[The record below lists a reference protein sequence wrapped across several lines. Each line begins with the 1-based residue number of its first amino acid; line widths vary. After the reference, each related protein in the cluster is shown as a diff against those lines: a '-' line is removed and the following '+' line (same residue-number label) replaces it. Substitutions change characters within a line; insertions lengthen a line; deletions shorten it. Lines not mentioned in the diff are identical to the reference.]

1 MYDTMVKVAVLLA
14 GWFVMCAIND
24 SIEYKEQK
32 QADKAEAARQ
42 RELARRRI
50 AWTVNNNRHIL
61 WDSYTKENTL

>member
-1 MYDTMVKVAVLLA
+1 MYETMVKFAVFMA
-14 GWFVMCAIND
+14 GWLVMCAIND

-32 QADKAEAARQ
+32 QEVARQ
-42 RELARRRI
+42 RELARKRI